1 MVSIIVPIYN
11 LEGLIPKCINSII
24 AQTNANWELILV
36 DDGSTDSSLAICTN
50 FASSDNRIKII
61 SQQNSGAA
69 AARQT
74 GVNIAMGEWITFVD
88 GDDILPPD
96 AISLL
101 ITATLED
108 NDADIIAG
116 NVTTQ
121 LPTQKISNHSDS
133 KTSCNSDEYISLL
146 LKDLANYGPYGKL
159 FKREL
164 FDKACW
170 DSNIPLSNYEDLL
183 MLVSLSSVASKI
195 IIRNDLNVYTYVLR
209 NDSASKSHL
218 SATECQILFDNLSPL
233 VNDRETFFLFRLRRI
248 YDNCIVNG
256 EKLYYRSDLIQNLL
270 KDRNK
275 HKLSGHDRLILLML
289 YSKRLRHIVSKRHSA
304 NIEMRKGISVSIIIS
319 AYNEEKNIARA
330 IKSATA
336 QSLKDIEV
344 IVVNDASTDKTA
356 DIVSSF
362 AATDNRIRL
371 ISHDTNMG
379 LNNTRITGL
388 NAANGEFITFM
399 DGDDTIE
406 PFAAEKLYQQAIDST
421 CDIIA
426 MGTRR
431 VTRFLRLKLPFFSP
445 AKAFNKQQYNTQ
457 DLLPLLLGKS
467 GISLS
472 LCDKL
477 YRREL
482 LLSLNLKGETLFMGE
497 DMLTNLRIFNG
508 KAKISWIDYIGYNWT
523 TGGDSSKSAAELW
536 YANKNLCNRCF
547 EILEEINASTAEN
560 LHALACGAVNSFIYA
575 ISQQLVNPFASTRKC
590 KEWIKAEL
598 QSDFWDNVIPHL
610 NDNYDAIAQRDTDG
624 TLNIA
629 RQHLNTHRLSY
640 LALKLLMQ

>member
-1 MVSIIVPIYN
+1 MIPI
-11 LEGLIPKCINSII
+11 
-24 AQTNANWELILV
+24 
-36 DDGSTDSSLAICTN
+36 
-50 FASSDNRIKII
+50 
-61 SQQNSGAA
+61 
-69 AARQT
+69 
-74 GVNIAMGEWITFVD
+74 
-88 GDDILPPD
+88 
-96 AISLL
+96 
-101 ITATLED
+101 
-108 NDADIIAG
+108 
-116 NVTTQ
+116 
-121 LPTQKISNHSDS
+121 
-133 KTSCNSDEYISLL
+133 
-146 LKDLANYGPYGKL
+146 
-159 FKREL
+159 
-164 FDKACW
+164 
-170 DSNIPLSNYEDLL
+170 
-183 MLVSLSSVASKI
+183 
-195 IIRNDLNVYTYVLR
+195 
-209 NDSASKSHL
+209 
-218 SATECQILFDNLSPL
+218 
-233 VNDRETFFLFRLRRI
+233 
-248 YDNCIVNG
+248 
-256 EKLYYRSDLIQNLL
+256 
-270 KDRNK
+270 
-275 HKLSGHDRLILLML
+275 
-289 YSKRLRHIVSKRHSA
+289 
-304 NIEMRKGISVSIIIS
+304 SIIIP
-319 AYNEEKNIARA
+319 AYNEEKSIARA

-344 IVVNDASTDKTA
+344 IVVNDASTDQTA

-362 AATDNRIRL
+362 AATDNRIHL

-379 LNNTRITGL
+379 LNKTRITGL

-406 PFAAEKLYQQAIDST
+406 PLAAEKLYQQAVDSA

-575 ISQQLVNPFASTRKC
+575 ISQQLGSPFASKHKC
-590 KEWIKAEL
+590 KEWIKTEL

-610 NDNYDAIAQRDTDG
+610 NDCHETIVQRDADG

>member
-1 MVSIIVPIYN
+1 MIPI
-11 LEGLIPKCINSII
+11 
-24 AQTNANWELILV
+24 
-36 DDGSTDSSLAICTN
+36 
-50 FASSDNRIKII
+50 
-61 SQQNSGAA
+61 
-69 AARQT
+69 
-74 GVNIAMGEWITFVD
+74 
-88 GDDILPPD
+88 
-96 AISLL
+96 
-101 ITATLED
+101 
-108 NDADIIAG
+108 
-116 NVTTQ
+116 
-121 LPTQKISNHSDS
+121 
-133 KTSCNSDEYISLL
+133 
-146 LKDLANYGPYGKL
+146 
-159 FKREL
+159 
-164 FDKACW
+164 
-170 DSNIPLSNYEDLL
+170 
-183 MLVSLSSVASKI
+183 
-195 IIRNDLNVYTYVLR
+195 
-209 NDSASKSHL
+209 
-218 SATECQILFDNLSPL
+218 
-233 VNDRETFFLFRLRRI
+233 
-248 YDNCIVNG
+248 
-256 EKLYYRSDLIQNLL
+256 
-270 KDRNK
+270 
-275 HKLSGHDRLILLML
+275 
-289 YSKRLRHIVSKRHSA
+289 
-304 NIEMRKGISVSIIIS
+304 SIIIP
-319 AYNEEKNIARA
+319 AYNEEKSIARA

-336 QSLKDIEV
+336 QSLKNIEI

-371 ISHDTNMG
+371 ISHSINMG
-379 LNNTRITGL
+379 LNKTRITGL
-388 NAANGEFITFM
+388 NAANGEFVSFM

-406 PFAAEKLYQQAIDST
+406 PLAAEKLYQQAVDSA

-560 LHALACGAVNSFIYA
+560 LHALACGAVNSFIYS

-598 QSDFWDNVIPHL
+598 QSDFWDNVIPFLGSSHIAICNRDADSTLEIARHHL
-610 NDNYDAIAQRDTDG
+610 NA
-624 TLNIA
+624 
-629 RQHLNTHRLSY
+629 HRLSF